1 MTARAPE
8 APGTFSRGGPLRGL
22 VYDAVC
28 TAANGRGLTEW
39 RRTLVHG
46 LAGDV
51 VEIGTGTG
59 LNLVHYGPGARVVAS
74 DADPVM
80 LARARRR
87 ASAARATVRVAVA
100 DAQLLPLPDACA
112 DVVVVGLVLCSVP
125 EPARALDEV
134 RRVLRPQGVVR
145 FMEHVRA
152 PDGTLR
158 ARLQDAVNPAWR
170 AVSGGCNANRRSVD
184 AIEAAG
190 FDVRWSHEVSLGLPH
205 LRPIVVGE
213 AVARRDRD

>member
-1 MTARAPE
+1 MPSCAPE
-8 APGTFSRGGPLRGL
+8 APGTFSRGGALRGL

-28 TAANGRGLTEW
+28 TAVNGRGLTEW

-51 VEIGTGTG
+51 VEVGGGTG
-59 LNLVHYGPGARVVAS
+59 LNLAHYGSGARVVAS

-87 ASAARATVRVAVA
+87 SGAAPASVQLLVA
-100 DAQLLPLPDACA
+100 DAQALPLRDDSADAI
-112 DVVVVGLVLCSVP
+112 VLGLMLCSVP
-125 EPARALDEV
+125 DPALVLREV
-134 RRVLRPQGVVR
+134 RRVLRPERVVR

-152 PDGTLR
+152 PDDTLR

-170 AVSGGCNANRRSVD
+170 TVSGGCNANRRSVE

-190 FDVRWSHEVSLGLPH
+190 FEVRWTHEVSLGLPH

-213 AVARRDRD
+213 AMVRA

>member
-1 MTARAPE
+1 MDARAPQ
-8 APGTFSRGGPLRGL
+8 APGSFSRGGPLRGL

-28 TAANGRGLTEW
+28 TAVNGRGLREW

-51 VEIGTGTG
+51 VEIGGGTG
-59 LNLVHYGPGARVVAS
+59 LNLPHYGAGARVVAS

-80 LARARRR
+80 LARARPQAA
-87 ASAARATVRVAVA
+87 ASLAAVRLVVA
-100 DAQLLPLPDACA
+100 DAQALPLRDACA
-112 DVVVVGLVLCSVP
+112 DAAVVGLMLCSVP
-125 EPARALDEV
+125 DPERVLAEV
-134 RRVLRPQGVVR
+134 RRVLRPGGVVR

-158 ARLQDAVNPAWR
+158 ARLQDALNPAWR
-170 AVSGGCNANRRSVD
+170 AVSGGCNANRRSVE
-184 AIEAAG
+184 AIRAAG
-190 FDVRWSHEVSLGLPH
+190 FDVRWTHELGVGLPH

-213 AVARRDRD
+213 ADAEGR